1 MALLPEEL
9 ALQAKGW
16 TKNRRGAWE
25 PGPDT
30 RLDGAY
36 DQLLAQMDASN
47 PGWRDEIYGNY
58 ATNYAIDPEAHD
70 YRLGYAVA
78 RQQLGMEHEDAARVA
93 RMLIGKTPE
102 QVLARGVQPEDINA
116 RKFALLPLSSQI
128 PVPQAVAQQK
138 PATQKGVRA
147 TNEADANERERLL
160 GLMAL
165 VANEYEVPMAEV
177 PVENVPPSR
186 PVVITPSAAPE
197 PARQVPVTPV
207 EAAVEEMKQQEPLWG
222 PQGRRMAMK
231 YGAPTLGALLGLY
244 GLAAITGNN
253 NAQSEQEVA
262 SV

>member
-1 MALLPEEL
+1 MALRPEEL

-16 TKNRRGAWE
+16 VKNRRGGWE

-58 ATNYAIDPEAHD
+58 AANYAIDPEAHD

-78 RQQLGMEHEDAARVA
+78 RQQLGMDHEDAARVA

-128 PVPQAVAQQK
+128 PVPQSVAPQK
-138 PATQKGVRA
+138 PAPQKRVRA

-165 VANEYEVPMAEV
+165 MANEYQVPMAEV
-177 PVENVPPSR
+177 PVVNVPASS

-197 PARQVPVTPV
+197 ERRSVPVTPV
-207 EAAVEEMKQQEPLWG
+207 EVVEEMKQQEPPWG
-222 PQGRRMAMK
+222 PQGRRMAMR

-244 GLAAITGNN
+244 GLAALTGNN
-253 NAQSEQEVA
+253 NAQSEREVA